1 MLEIVRRRWFSSTP
15 MTPKRPASRSRGS
28 LSRLARDLGLI
39 LLVKAAL
46 LAALWW
52 AFFSHPV
59 APGLHAEPRLVREH
73 ILPGSNGPATA
84 TESAHADR

>member
-15 MTPKRPASRSRGS
+15 MTPKRPAPRGRGS